1 MLSALL
7 LATLAVPTPGL
18 APANWNS
25 LPQDP
30 APVPVPASLPEG
42 VVAEWDG
49 GKIHTPS
56 FERFLGRSFKN
67 KQLGIDALRHILQIQ
82 LVEREADRRG
92 LMVPPNLVDKRYA
105 EAETAAEEAGYD
117 LPALLKSRGLNKA
130 EFRKLLGDSILHEM
144 MARLDLGLEEGA
156 PVSNE
161 QLTAW
166 SDERLADL
174 LNRAKAAPA
183 GLALDAAP
191 YRVTIQEL
199 GETLREILGPQRK
212 IEYLQQM
219 VLEEH
224 LPAWAEQQKLV
235 LTDDV
240 LQQEM
245 DWRERRVAENP
256 AYGGATYADLL
267 RTQGAT
273 VDSVR
278 KGSEL
283 RLAGF
288 LRLYSRKVFNDS
300 WFLQLSPD
308 LRQQLEGEYGD
319 RRHVSWL
326 FLNASEEKKT
336 EIDLNFAE
344 AAQEL
349 KAYAGRITDVNSF
362 RNMADQ
368 YSEHDISRRRKGEL
382 GWITRT
388 GAGVDPKL
396 AEAAF
401 EAPVGTLYGPI
412 KVSSGMALVWVHEV
426 RPVASEEAFREA
438 VRRGRHVE
446 LRKRMLEEIR
456 LRTVYD
462 RPTSN

>member
-1 MLSALL
+1 MLTALL
-7 LATLAVPTPGL
+7 LATFA
-18 APANWNS
+18 APA
-25 LPQDP
+25 QE
-30 APVPVPASLPEG
+30 PVPAQIPEG
-42 VVAEWDG
+42 VVAVWDG
-49 GKIHTPS
+49 GHIQTQQ
-56 FERFLGRSFKN
+56 FERFLGRAVKN
-67 KQLGIDALRHILQIQ
+67 KQLGMDALRHILQIQ

-92 LMVPPNLVDKRYA
+92 LVVPPNLVDKRLDEATLAA
-105 EAETAAEEAGYD
+105 EAAGYD
-117 LPALLKSRGLNKA
+117 LTALLKSRGLNKQ

-161 QLTAW
+161 QLTLW
-166 SDERLADL
+166 SDQRLEKL

-183 GLALDAAP
+183 GLALDATP

-199 GETLREILGPQRK
+199 GKTLREILGPQRK
-212 IEYLQQM
+212 IEYLQQL
-219 VLEEH
+219 VLETY
-224 LPAWAEQQKLV
+224 LPQWAEMKKLA

-240 LQQEM
+240 LQAEL

-273 VDSVR
+273 VESVR
-278 KGSEL
+278 QGSEL
-283 RLAGF
+283 RLAGY
-288 LRLYSRKVFNDS
+288 LRLYSRKVFDSS
-300 WFLQLSPD
+300 WFEKLAPD

-319 RRHVSWL
+319 RRHVSWF
-326 FLNASEEKKT
+326 FLNASEVKKT
-336 EIDLNFAE
+336 EIDLNFEE
-344 AAQEL
+344 AAREL
-349 KAYAGRITDVNSF
+349 QNYAARISDAESF
-362 RNMADQ
+362 ATMAET
-368 YSEHDISRRRKGEL
+368 YSEHDVSRRRKGEL

-401 EAPVGTLYGPI
+401 NAPVGTLYGP
-412 KVSSGMALVWVHEV
+412 VRVASGMALIWVHRA
-426 RPVASEEAFREA
+426 RPIASEEAFREE

-462 RPTSN
+462 PPTSN

>member
-1 MLSALL
+1 MLSVLL
-7 LATLAVPTPGL
+7 LAAFAVP
-18 APANWNS
+18 A
-25 LPQDP
+25 QE
-30 APVPVPASLPEG
+30 PVPAALPEG
-42 VVAEWDG
+42 VVATWDG
-49 GKIHTPS
+49 GKILTGS

-67 KQLGIDALRHILQIQ
+67 KQLGMDALRHILQIQ
-82 LVEREADRRG
+82 LVERESDRRG
-92 LMVPPNLVDKRYA
+92 LMVPPNLVDSRLA
-105 EAETAAEEAGYD
+105 EAEQAAEDAGYD
-117 LPALLKSRGLNKA
+117 LPALLKSRGMNKA

-144 MARLDLGLEEGA
+144 MARLDLGLAEGA

-166 SDERLADL
+166 SDDRLADL
-174 LNRAKAAPA
+174 LKRAKAAPA
-183 GLALDAAP
+183 GLALDANP
-191 YRVTIQEL
+191 YRVSIQEL
-199 GETLREILGPQRK
+199 GQTLREILGPQRK

-224 LPAWAEQQKLV
+224 LPAWAEQHKLV

-240 LQQEM
+240 LQAEM
-245 DWRERRVAENP
+245 DWRKRRVEENP

-283 RLAGF
+283 RLAGL
-288 LRLYSRKVFNDS
+288 LRLYSRKVFDET
-300 WFLQLSPD
+300 WFTQLAPD
-308 LRQQLEGEYGD
+308 LRQQLENEYGD
-319 RRHVSWL
+319 RRQVSWF
-326 FLNASEEKKT
+326 FLTASEEKKT

-349 KAYAGRITDVNSF
+349 QAYATRITDVNSF
-362 RNMADQ
+362 KAMAEQ
-368 YSEHDISRRRKGEL
+368 YSEHDVSRRRKGEL
-382 GWITRT
+382 GWISRT

-401 EAPVGTLYGPI
+401 DAPVGTIYGPV
-412 KVSSGMALVWVHEV
+412 KVSSGMALIWVHHA
-426 RPVASEEAFREA
+426 RPVASEEAFRED

-456 LRTVYD
+456 LRTVFD
-462 RPTSN
+462 PPASN